1 MKQSLT
7 DIKPKFDLKF
17 LLIGRPGTGKTHFTA
32 TYTKGPVHYY
42 MFDPGGEKTV
52 RKCAKEL
59 NQPLGRYTIDFM
71 QDPAKITYDDFWKRL
86 QKDERDGFFNQM
98 AEQQGL
104 VVFDSLTKISQLI
117 LLDVAR
123 KNGRTLTATDKP
135 MRIQDWGMVTSWQR
149 TLISVI
155 DVLPCAVAVTC
166 HYITE
171 TNEDGAVIGEFPSII
186 GGLRYTLDNNFD
198 EVYRLESVGKNYKF
212 NFRGS
217 SLFGAKSRVISESF
231 LNNITMDDLY
241 AWYVEGK
248 KVSK

>member
-1 MKQSLT
+1 MKQPLA
-7 DIKPKFDLKF
+7 DIAPKFDLKF
-17 LLIGRPGTGKTHFTA
+17 LLIGRSGTGKTHFTA

-59 NQPLGRYTIDFM
+59 NQPLDRYTIDLM
-71 QDPAKITYDDFWKRL
+71 QDPKKVTYEKFWKQL
-86 QKDERDGFFNQM
+86 QQDECDGFFEQM
-98 AEQQGL
+98 AQQQGL

-117 LLDVAR
+117 LMDVAQ

-171 TNEDGAVIGEFPSII
+171 TNEDDAVIGEFPSII
-186 GGLRYTLDNNFD
+186 GSLRYTLDNDFD
-198 EVYRLESVGKNYKF
+198 EVYRLESIGKNYKF

-217 SLFGAKSRVISESF
+217 SLFGAKSRVISDSF

-241 AWYVEGK
+241 YAYMEGRK
-248 KVSK
+248 ITR

>member
-1 MKQSLT
+1 MKQSLA
-7 DIKPKFDLKF
+7 DAKPKFDLKF

-52 RKCAKEL
+52 RKVAKEL
-59 NQPLGRYTIDFM
+59 KQPLDRYSVDYF
-71 QDPAKITYDDFWKRL
+71 QDINKISYPDFWK
-86 QKDERDGFFNQM
+86 QMQQDDKDGFFDKL

-104 VVFDSLTKISQLI
+104 LVFDSITKISQMILI
-117 LLDVAR
+117 EVAK
-123 KNGRTLTATDKP
+123 KNARTLTSIEKP

-149 TLISVI
+149 ELISVI

-171 TNEDGAVIGEFPSII
+171 SNEDGAVIGEFPSIV
-186 GGLRYTLDNNFD
+186 GGLRYTLDNDFD
-198 EVYRLESVGKNYKF
+198 EVYRLESVGRNYKF

-217 SLFGAKSRVISESF
+217 SLYSAKSRVVNELF

-241 AWYVEGK
+241 AWYIEGK
-248 KVSK
+248 KVEK

>member
-1 MKQSLT
+1 MKQPLA
-7 DIKPKFDLKF
+7 DIAPKFDLKF

-59 NQPLGRYTIDFM
+59 NQPLDRYTIDLM
-71 QDPAKITYDDFWKRL
+71 QDPKKVTYEKFWKQL
-86 QKDERDGFFNQM
+86 QQDESDGFFEQM
-98 AEQQGL
+98 AQQQGL

-117 LLDVAR
+117 LMDVAQ

-186 GGLRYTLDNNFD
+186 GGLRYTLDNDFD
-198 EVYRLESVGKNYKF
+198 EVYRLESIGKNYKF

-217 SLFGAKSRVISESF
+217 SLFGAKSRVISDSF

-241 AWYVEGK
+241 YAYMEGRK
-248 KVSK
+248 ITR

>member
-1 MKQSLT
+1 MKQPLA
-7 DIKPKFDLKF
+7 DIKPRFDLKF
-17 LLIGRPGTGKTHFTA
+17 LLVGRPGTGKTHFTA

-52 RKCAKEL
+52 RKCAKKL
-59 NQPLGRYTIDFM
+59 NQPLDRYTIDFL
-71 QDPAKITYDDFWKRL
+71 QDPNKIAYDKFWKQL
-86 QKDERDGFFNQM
+86 QEDEQQGFFDKM

-117 LLDVAR
+117 LLTVAR
-123 KNGRTLTATDKP
+123 KNGRTLTAIDKP

-149 TLISVI
+149 NLISVI

-166 HYITE
+166 HYVVE
-171 TNEDGAVIGEFPSII
+171 NNEDGAVIGEFPSII
-186 GGLRYTLDNNFD
+186 GGLRYTLDNDFD

-212 NFRGS
+212 NFRGN

-241 AWYVEGK
+241 SWYVEDK
-248 KVSK
+248 KAQP